1 MRNVDVDI
9 PRDQLVVITGLSG
22 SGKSSLAF
30 DIVFAE
36 GQRRFLESLSA
47 YARQYIRV
55 LDKPDVDLVTGL
67 PPTIAIEQ
75 RLTRGG
81 RNSTVSTVTE
91 IYHYL
96 RLLYSKVGTQHC
108 IDCDIPITPQTED
121 QILADI
127 RSRFRGKTLS
137 LFVPLVRAR
146 KGSHRIVLERAVK
159 DGYKKLRIDGRV
171 IDGRA
176 AGGARPLK
184 LPRYVEHDIEA
195 LVWSGTPSALSE
207 ELGKAL
213 RIGKGAVLV
222 VAARESRYYN
232 SSRACPRL

>member
-9 PRDQLVVITGLSG
+9 PRDQLVVVTGLSG

-91 IYHYL
+91 I
-96 RLLYSKVGTQHC
+96 
-108 IDCDIPITPQTED
+108 
-121 QILADI
+121 
-127 RSRFRGKTLS
+127 
-137 LFVPLVRAR
+137 
-146 KGSHRIVLERAVK
+146 
-159 DGYKKLRIDGRV
+159 
-171 IDGRA
+171 
-176 AGGARPLK
+176 
-184 LPRYVEHDIEA
+184 
-195 LVWSGTPSALSE
+195 
-207 ELGKAL
+207 
-213 RIGKGAVLV
+213 
-222 VAARESRYYN
+222 
-232 SSRACPRL
+232 